1 MKPTP
6 KEVEKREPS
15 HLPVEPELEKGL
27 EKDQSGRTPGT
38 EPPKEKRTDDL

>member
-15 HLPVEPELEKGL
+15 HMPVEPEMEKGQ
-27 EKDQSGRTPGT
+27 DQDQPSPGSGGMY
-38 EPPKEKRTDDL
+38 L